1 MAELPANTA
10 AGFALGSAAD
20 DDLVFAE
27 EGNEASD
34 GVVSSPVADPWTLL
48 VVDDEPAVHD
58 VTHLAL
64 SDFTFEGR
72 GLQIV
77 SAHSLAEAEAALAEH
92 PDTAVILLDVVME
105 TDDAGLTFV
114 RHVRTVAK
122 NQLARIILRTGQPG
136 QAPERRVILEY
147 DINDYKHKGE
157 LTAQRLFTTVVSGLR
172 AYRDLRFISRFNQA
186 LGRFVPPEL
195 TQLLGK
201 SSLVE
206 VALGDHVEGNMG
218 VLFSDMRSFTTRS
231 ERLSPTETFHFLNGY
246 LQQIGPIIRAHHGY
260 VDKYVGDAILAI
272 FPFGADDALQAAIAI
287 QVRVDEFNA
296 RSMVLPQ
303 DRIRVGIGVHAGPL
317 VLGVIG
323 EYERMEG
330 TVIAD
335 CVNLTSRLEGICKE
349 FGVRI
354 VTTEECLAG
363 TSDATRYATRPLGQV
378 PLRGLSRRVAIH
390 EVFDC
395 DSEDLRNR
403 KLATAEVLGRGIKRL
418 VESDLE
424 TAIHLF
430 RAVVERLPD
439 DPVALDYLAQATLAR
454 RAALLGEG

>member
-1 MAELPANTA
+1 MAELPSATV
-10 AGFALGSAAD
+10 GVGSAAN

-27 EGNEASD
+27 EGGAAPDN
-34 GVVSSPVADPWTLL
+34 GPVPVDAEPWTLL

-58 VTHLAL
+58 VTRLAL
-64 SDFTFEGR
+64 ADFAFDGR
-72 GLQIV
+72 GLRIV

-92 PDTAVILLDVVME
+92 PETAVILLDVVME
-105 TDDAGLTFV
+105 TDDAGLAFV

-122 NQLARIILRTGQPG
+122 NHLTRIILRTGQPG

-157 LTAQRLFTTVVSGLR
+157 LTAQRLFTAVVSGLR
-172 AYRDLRFISRFNQA
+172 GYRDLRFISRFNQA

-195 TQLLGK
+195 TQLLGRR
-201 SSLVE
+201 SIVD
-206 VALGDHVEGNMG
+206 VALGDYVEGNMG
-218 VLFSDMRSFTTRS
+218 VLFSDMRAFTTRS
-231 ERLSPTETFHFLNGY
+231 ERLSPTETFRFLNGY
-246 LQQIGPIIRAHHGY
+246 LQEIGPIIRAHHGY

-272 FPFGADDALQAAIAI
+272 FPTGADDALQAAIGI
-287 QVRVDEFNA
+287 QARVDDFNA
-296 RSMVLPQ
+296 VSVVLPQ
-303 DRIRVGIGVHAGPL
+303 DRVRVGIGVHAGPL

-323 EYERMEG
+323 EQERMEG

-354 VTTEECLAG
+354 VTTEECLAS
-363 TSDATRYATRPLGQV
+363 TSDASRYATRPLGQV
-378 PLRGLSRRVAIH
+378 PLRGLSRRVAVH

-395 DSEDLRNR
+395 DGEDLRNR
-403 KLATAEVLGRGIKRL
+403 KLATAAALGTGIERL

-424 TAIHLF
+424 AAILHF